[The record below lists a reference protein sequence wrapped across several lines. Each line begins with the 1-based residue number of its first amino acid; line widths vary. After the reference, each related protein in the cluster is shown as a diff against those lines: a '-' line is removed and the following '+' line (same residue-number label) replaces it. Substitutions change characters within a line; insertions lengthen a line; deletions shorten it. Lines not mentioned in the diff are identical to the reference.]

1 MNIDD
6 PILPT
11 SCAQPTELP
20 KDLVNDKENSDI
32 QVQNTSH
39 NIESMKDKSDNEYSI
54 EQEKSNVL
62 PENMDISP
70 DSLEKG
76 KASKCTYKYTKTPC
90 FSIRIFHGTFPAFR
104 MRIFKNEK
112 FSSLFLFISPCI
124 FN

>member
-32 QVQNTSH
+32 HVQNTTH
-39 NIESMKDKSDNEYSI
+39 NIASMKNNSDNEFSI
-54 EQEKSNVL
+54 EQEKSNVS

-70 DSLEKG
+70 DIVEKG
-76 KASKCTYKYTKTPC
+76 KPSKCTYRYTKL
-90 FSIRIFHGTFPAFR
+90 PASR
-104 MRIFKNEK
+104 
-112 FSSLFLFISPCI
+112 
-124 FN
+124 